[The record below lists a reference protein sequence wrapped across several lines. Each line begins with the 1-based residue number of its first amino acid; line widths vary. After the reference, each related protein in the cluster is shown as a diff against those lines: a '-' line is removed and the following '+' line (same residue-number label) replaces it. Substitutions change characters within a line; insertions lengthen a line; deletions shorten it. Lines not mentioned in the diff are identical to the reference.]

1 MKYRKFKQ
9 GKLWRDKAVDLLK
22 EMGSKIHWMR
32 LEGEQFEEQLRV
44 KLLEEAAEVSE
55 AKNKEGL
62 LEELAD
68 LLEVISAFCELY
80 EVNLEDIVKLQAKK
94 RDARGGFHGRK
105 FVTVAEHPIG
115 SFAERYCLN
124 DQDKYPEIFD

>member
-9 GKLWRDKAVDLLK
+9 EKLWRDKAVDLLK
-22 EMGSKIHWMR
+22 QMGSKIHWVR
-32 LEGEQFEEQLRV
+32 LEEEQFEEQLRV
-44 KLLEEAAEVSE
+44 KLLEEAAEVCD

-68 LLEVISAFCELY
+68 LLEVISAFCELH
-80 EVNLEDIVKLQAKK
+80 EVNLQDIIELQAKK
-94 RDARGGFHGRK
+94 RDERGGFHERK

-115 SFAERYCLN
+115 SFGERYCLN